1 MKYKT
6 LLKQNPLDKNATPLY
21 YPFPVYSDTLELA
34 DLLTEIS
41 HASSMTPSDVK
52 GVVESFV
59 ELLQR
64 YLVRGN
70 KIKINGIGTFKLS
83 FSGQGKEDPKDLIS
97 TDINKVKVSYLADRA
112 LKDYVN
118 SSIKFE
124 KIKTITNETE
134 NNKDDSIIESDNLA
148 V

>member
-6 LLKQNPLDKNATPLY
+6 LLKQNPIDKSATPLY
-21 YPFPVYSDTLELA
+21 YPFPVYSDTLELT

-41 HASSMTPSDVK
+41 HASSMTSSDVK

-70 KIKINGIGTFKLS
+70 KIKIDGIGTFKLS
-83 FSGQGKEDPKDLIS
+83 FTGQGKEDPKDLVS
-97 TDINKVKVSYLADRA
+97 TDIDKVKVSYLADRT
-112 LKDYVN
+112 LRNYVN
-118 SSIKFE
+118 ATIKFE
-124 KIKTITNETE
+124 KIKTTTNETE
-134 NNKDDSIIESDNLA
+134 NNEENPITETENQDL
-148 V
+148 